1 MLQMTKK
8 QATESFCGGG
18 PAARRR
24 GRPVQMDMAAREE
37 RILEA
42 ASSLLTEGG
51 FDHVTMA
58 AIARRA
64 GMSKRTL
71 YEHFESHE
79 ALLGSVISRMGERIF
94 RPLRTE
100 DEGRSLTER
109 LQILLT
115 LNKPPGAEN
124 SKLEFLRTL
133 IARAQTYPTLSRQ
146 LLENGRGRLIGHV
159 SEELARASKAGEI
172 ELAADSAALAAEML
186 VNLTFEDPV
195 PRLLLCVECDPS
207 PEEMAQRR
215 DLAISLFLHG
225 CGAKNLGVSD

>member
-1 MLQMTKK
+1 MPS
-8 QATESFCGGG
+8 E
-18 PAARRR
+18 PALSEAQTSRRR
-24 GRPVQMDMAAREE
+24 GRPVQMCPAEREA
-37 RILEA
+37 LV
-42 ASSLLTEGG
+42 L
-51 FDHVTMA
+51 DC
-58 AIARRA
+58 AIALLSERGAEEVTVADIAQRA

-94 RPLRTE
+94 RPLRPE

-115 LNKPPGAEN
+115 LNKPPGAEK

-159 SEELARASKAGEI
+159 SEELARASRAGEI
-172 ELAADSAALAAEML
+172 ELAPDAAALAAEML

-195 PRLLLCVECDPS
+195 PRLLLCVDCDPS
-207 PEEMAQRR
+207 PEEMVRRR

-225 CGAKNLGVSD
+225 CGAKNLGASD